1 MGKIDR
7 EEEISRRNLRRK
19 RRVRNQVISYIVSV
33 VFLLLIIV
41 GIGFGGKTLL
51 DTVQAKKQA
60 ELEAEQVP
68 QVVEEITEPE
78 AETEAVVPATDALDE
93 LVDTNIAGMTLEDK
107 VAGLFIVTPESIT
120 GVGKAIQAGDGT
132 KKALEEYPVGG
143 LVYFANNVV
152 SKDQLKEMISN
163 TILYSKYPLFI
174 STDEEGGTV
183 NRLAGSSL
191 GIEKVDAAADIG
203 AAGDATGAY
212 NAGTTIGTYLAE
224 YGFNLDFAPVAD
236 VLTNPNNKVIGTRAY
251 SADAAVVSTMV
262 QSAITGLQEK
272 KVSACVKHFP
282 GIGDVDKDPHKEPI
296 TTNKSLEDMR
306 KMEFLPFITGIET
319 GTDMIMVG
327 HILAPEVIG
336 DDTPSSLS
344 TVMVTD
350 ILRTELGYKGVVV
363 TDAMD
368 MDAITANY
376 SDAEAA
382 IKAIQA
388 GVDIILMPK
397 DFKAA
402 YSGVLEAVKGGTLT
416 EERINESLHRIYRIK
431 YRDSIS

>member
-7 EEEISRRNLRRK
+7 EEEISRRSLRRK
-19 RRVRNQVISYIVSV
+19 RRVRNQVISYIVSA

-41 GIGFGGKTLL
+41 GIGFGGKRLL
-51 DTVQAKKQA
+51 DTVQEKKKA
-60 ELEAEQVP
+60 ETEAAQVP
-68 QVVEEITEPE
+68 KVVEEITEPE
-78 AETEAVVPATDALDE
+78 AETEVTIPTTDALDE

-163 TILYSKYPLFI
+163 TIMYSKYPLFI

-203 AAGDATGAY
+203 AAGDAAGAY
-212 NAGTTIGTYLAE
+212 SAGSTIGTYLAE

-282 GIGDVDKDPHKEPI
+282 GIGDVEKDPHKESI

-306 KMEFLPFITGIET
+306 KMEFLPFIAGIET

-344 TVMVTD
+344 TLMVTD
-350 ILRTELGYKGVVV
+350 VLRTELGYKGVVV

-368 MDAITANY
+368 MSAITGKY

-382 IKAIQA
+382 VKAIQA

-402 YSGVLEAVKGGTLT
+402 YSGVLDAVKGGTLT

-431 YRDSIS
+431 YRDSIN